1 MTTRQKTCFLYQ
13 STPTMSKLCLMVESI
28 GPTGYRVRK
37 CFGQYPHPRRSHRTW
52 HQLPV
57 QCHVATFVQKMT
69 AKSCMF
75 CTSRIDLVICR
86 NLKYPAH
93 ILACKHCMCCTESGD
108 ADVTQ
113 HTPIMKEKMYI
124 IAPPSVSCVATMY
137 VHLF

>member
-1 MTTRQKTCFLYQ
+1 MIFDHTPKTRFLYQ
-13 STPTMSKLCLMVESI
+13 STPQCLSEPNGSIYWTDQLQGYTATELGTSSRASVMVQI
-28 GPTGYRVRK
+28 
-37 CFGQYPHPRRSHRTW
+37 RTER
-52 HQLPV
+52 
-57 QCHVATFVQKMT
+57 T

-124 IAPPSVSCVATMY
+124 IAPPSLSCVATMC